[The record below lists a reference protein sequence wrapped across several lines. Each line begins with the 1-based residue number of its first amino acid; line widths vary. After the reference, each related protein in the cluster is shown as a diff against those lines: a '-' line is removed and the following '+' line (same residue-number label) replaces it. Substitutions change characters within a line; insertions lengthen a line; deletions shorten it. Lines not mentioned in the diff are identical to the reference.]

1 VESPDVK
8 GFRQAEIIMNTVDDP
23 TLALLSRFVGDT
35 HDLQLSDAEFL
46 LQQVAAIEHYT
57 KQFPA
62 EERQARALEWI
73 ETYALQYRRQW
84 RRQAVIDA
92 LAQMRCADCPLTGGD
107 ESSPC
112 AIHARWLTLLRRY
125 ADEELTSHDY
135 LEAVLNLLR
144 AHKHQLRVSEIH
156 QRSQLQRAARC
167 PISANG

>member
-1 VESPDVK
+1 
-8 GFRQAEIIMNTVDDP
+8 MNTVDDP

-92 LAQMRCADCPLTGGD
+92 LAQMRCADCPLTGGRRVVAMRHSRPLAD
-107 ESSPC
+107 SI
-112 AIHARWLTLLRRY
+112 AALRRRG
-125 ADEELTSHDY
+125 AFL
-135 LEAVLNLLR
+135 A
-144 AHKHQLRVSEIH
+144 
-156 QRSQLQRAARC
+156 
-167 PISANG
+167 